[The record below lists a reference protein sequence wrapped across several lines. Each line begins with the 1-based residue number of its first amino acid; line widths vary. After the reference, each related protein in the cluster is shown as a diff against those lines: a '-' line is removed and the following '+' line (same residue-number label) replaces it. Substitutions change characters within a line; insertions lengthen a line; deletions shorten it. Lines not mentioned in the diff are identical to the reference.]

1 MPSIFKRKNKKK
13 AQVESQHKVLAREA
27 DYWEDERD
35 ESLGSKKKIV
45 KQGKGSNVRSRDGV
59 PIVTA
64 QGADHFAPSTV
75 AGKNNYAVSGFY
87 TRQKDHNG
95 ANRPRVRPE
104 ASKSAFGGAPRYD
117 WMDIVSS
124 RNAYMYDDMRY
135 GFFVQLLLMLLLT
148 NQQKM
153 DVYCYRKRLLP

>member
-13 AQVESQHKVLAREA
+13 TQVESQHKVLAREA

-35 ESLGSKKKIV
+35 ESLGSKKKII

-87 TRQKDHNG
+87 TKQKDHNG
-95 ANRPRVRPE
+95 ANRPRVRPA

-124 RNAYMYDDMRY
+124 KMRAHDMSSHDM
-135 GFFVQLLLMLLLT
+135 GSCCSCCCLT
-148 NQQKM
+148 NIT
-153 DVYCYRKRLLP
+153 L

>member
-13 AQVESQHKVLAREA
+13 AEEPHKVLATEA
-27 DYWEDERD
+27 LDDWDDERD
-35 ESLGSKKKIV
+35 EYPIAEKKKG
-45 KQGKGSNVRSRDGV
+45 KRGKGSNVRSRDGV
-59 PIVTA
+59 PIITA
-64 QGADHFAPSTV
+64 DGADHFAPSTV
-75 AGKNNYAVSGFY
+75 SGKNNYAVSGFY

-124 RNAYMYDDMRY
+124 KIHAHDMDSL
-135 GFFVQLLLMLLLT
+135 FKCCCAVFVV
-148 NQQKM
+148 
-153 DVYCYRKRLLP
+153 D